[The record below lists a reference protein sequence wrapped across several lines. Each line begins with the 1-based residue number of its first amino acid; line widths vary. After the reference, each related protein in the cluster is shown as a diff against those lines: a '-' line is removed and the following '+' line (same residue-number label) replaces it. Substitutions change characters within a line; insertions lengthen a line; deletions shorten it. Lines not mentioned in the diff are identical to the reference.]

1 MTYGSLTNTTLSRT
15 QSAEAAIAAAQI
27 GDGATILSYTD
38 RHAATVIRKT
48 RCTITVQQNT
58 ATRTDKRGVS
68 EAQDYTDTPNPEG
81 KTVTYRVTK
90 RGLVSSRTGCGVIL
104 GTRDEYY
111 DFSF

>member
-1 MTYGSLTNTTLSRT
+1 MTYGSLTNQVLTRL

-38 RHAATVIRKT
+38 RHAATVVAKT
-48 RCTITVQQNT
+48 RCTITVQQDT
-58 ATRTDKRGVS
+58 AVRIDRRGLS
-68 EAQDYTDTPNPEG
+68 ENQDYWFSPDPEG
-81 KTVTYRVTK
+81 RTVTYRVTK
-90 RGLVSSRTGCGVIL
+90 RGLVSSQTGCGVII